1 MIHPQL
7 SSTASAILTAAAF
20 VLLPGMAPDSS
31 AGLRAS
37 GGSFAVGL
45 DSDGDGLHDALE
57 ARLGTNY
64 SIPDTDSDGLDDY
77 EEMLLG
83 SNPLSPDNLAQ
94 FPPEPKLYLDVYA
107 TGPDMVFQIAA
118 LSRISVQNPLFA
130 WATPNGTGQAS
141 FGELRHTVLQSATR
155 PSVYA
160 GWEVKTISL
169 SMPTALFANV
179 PSMGVGLV
187 ATVDGVLLESTTKL
201 IHIDQILCQ
210 LREDL
215 IASENGGN
223 GVFPVEPGGQ
233 LPSGSPDEVCVQTLV
248 PSAYLPGGKIEY
260 QVTDARCDLLAGAI
274 CLPGCANSVLDIVI
288 GIDILSLLN

>member
-7 SSTASAILTAAAF
+7 SSTVSAILTASAL

-64 SIPDTDSDGLDDY
+64 SMVDTDSDGLDDY

-83 SNPLSPDNLAQ
+83 SDPMRPDNLAQ

-107 TGPDMVFQIAA
+107 SGPDMVFQIAA
-118 LSRISVQNPLFA
+118 LSRVSVHSPLFA
-130 WATPNGTGQAS
+130 WATPNGTGQAN
-141 FGELRHTVLQSATR
+141 FDDLRHTVLQSSSR
-155 PSVYA
+155 DSLYS
-160 GWEVKTISL
+160 GWEIKTISL
-169 SMPTALFANV
+169 SMPAALFSRV

-201 IHIDQILCQ
+201 IHIDQVLCQ

-215 IASENGGN
+215 FANQNGGN

-260 QVTDARCDLLAGAI
+260 QVTDAGCDPLVGAI

>member
-7 SSTASAILTAAAF
+7 SSTASAILTVAAL
-20 VLLPGMAPDSS
+20 VLLPGMSPDSS

-64 SIPDTDSDGLDDY
+64 SIRDSDSDGLDDY

-94 FPPEPKLYLDVYA
+94 FPPEPKLYLDVYV

-118 LSRISVQNPLFA
+118 LSQASVLNPLFA
-130 WATPNGTGQAS
+130 WATSNGTGQAG
-141 FGELRHTVLQSATR
+141 FNDLRHTVLQSSTR
-155 PSVYA
+155 PSGYS
-160 GWEVKTISL
+160 GWEVKTLSL
-169 SMPTALFANV
+169 SMPASLFSKV
-179 PSMGVGLV
+179 PSMGVGLA

-201 IHIDQILCQ
+201 IHINQVLCQ

-215 IASENGGN
+215 IANQNGGN

-248 PSAYLPGGKIEY
+248 PSAYLPGGKVEY
-260 QVTDARCDLLAGAI
+260 QVTDAQCDALAGAI

>member
-1 MIHPQL
+1 MIHPHL
-7 SSTASAILTAAAF
+7 SSTASALFTAAAL

-64 SIPDTDSDGLDDY
+64 SISDTDSDGLDDY

-83 SNPLSPDNLAQ
+83 SNPLSPDNLAE
-94 FPPEPKLYLDVYA
+94 FPPEPKLYLDVYVA
-107 TGPDMVFQIAA
+107 GPDMVFQIAA
-118 LSRISVQNPLFA
+118 LSKISVHSALFA

-141 FGELRHTVLQSATR
+141 YSELRQTLLQSATR
-155 PSVYA
+155 PSGYA
-160 GWEVKTISL
+160 GWEVKTMSL
-169 SMPTALFANV
+169 SMPAALFSKV
-179 PSMGVGLV
+179 PSMGVGLA

-201 IHIDQILCQ
+201 IHINQILCQ

-215 IASENGGN
+215 LADQNGGN
-223 GVFPVEPGGQ
+223 GVFPVEPGAQ

-248 PSAYLPGGKIEY
+248 PSAYLPGGKVEY
-260 QVTDARCDLLAGAI
+260 QVTDAKCDPLAGAI
-274 CLPGCANSVLDIVI
+274 CLPGCANSTLDIVI

>member
-7 SSTASAILTAAAF
+7 SSTVSALLTAAAL

-64 SIPDTDSDGLDDY
+64 SIRDTDSDGLDDY

-118 LSRISVQNPLFA
+118 LSQTSVHSPLFA

-141 FGELRHTVLQSATR
+141 FGELRHTVLQSSTR
-155 PSVYA
+155 PSGYA

-169 SMPTALFANV
+169 SMPAALFAKV

-201 IHIDQILCQ
+201 FHLNHVLCQ

-215 IASENGGN
+215 LANQNGGN

-248 PSAYLPGGKIEY
+248 PSAYLPGGKVEY
-260 QVTDARCDLLAGAI
+260 QVSDAKCDALAGAI
-274 CLPGCANSVLDIVI
+274 CLPGCANSMLDIVI

>member
-1 MIHPQL
+1 MIHPHL
-7 SSTASAILTAAAF
+7 SPTVSAVLTAAAL

-64 SIPDTDSDGLDDY
+64 SKRDTDSDGLDDY

-83 SNPLSPDNLAQ
+83 ANPLSPDNLAQ

-118 LSRISVQNPLFA
+118 YSQSSVSNPLFA
-130 WATPNGTGQAS
+130 WATPNTTGQAS
-141 FGELRHTVLQSATR
+141 FGELRHTVLQSAVR
-155 PSVYA
+155 PSSFP
-160 GWEVKTISL
+160 GWEVKTLSL
-169 SMPTALFANV
+169 SMPASLFAKI
-179 PSMGVGLV
+179 PSMGVGL
-187 ATVDGVLLESTTKL
+187 AASVDGVLLESSVQL
-201 IHIDQILCQ
+201 IHLNQVLCQ

-215 IASENGGN
+215 FVNQNGGN

-260 QVTDARCDLLAGAI
+260 QVSDAQCDPLAGAI